1 MVWPP
6 LTPLTLR
13 VLVTLFVAFAGLALA
28 ESATSLPLS
37 ALLALDTRSL
47 GLHTVWQT
55 LAWPFVVPFHGGA
68 ILDLALALFFL
79 YLVLAPYDAR
89 FGWRR
94 SLALLA
100 LCTVGATLGAI
111 GGDTLFALVFSGPA
125 SPLSGSGPLAWG
137 LLVGGLFGV
146 PGERVL
152 LFGRFEAKRWQLLIG
167 VLLFTLFPLLQTRGA
182 LSPNFFASWGAVGTA
197 LLHARWRNRPRTPA
211 APRTAKLRVIR
222 GGRDDDAPP
231 RVLH

>member
-28 ESATSLPLS
+28 ESATSLPL
-37 ALLALDTRSL
+37 AAVLALDTRAL
-47 GLHTVWQT
+47 GVHTAWQS

-79 YLVLAPYDAR
+79 YLVLAPYDVR
-89 FGWRR
+89 YGTRR
-94 SLALLA
+94 ALALLG
-100 LCTVGATLGAI
+100 LCVVGATLGAL
-111 GGDTLFALVFSGPA
+111 GGDALYALAFSNPV
-125 SPLSGSGPLAWG
+125 SPLHGTGPLAWG
-137 LLVGGLFGV
+137 VLVGGLFGAT
-146 PGERVL
+146 GERIL
-152 LFGRFEAKRWQLLIG
+152 LLGRYEAKRWQLLLG

-182 LSPNFFASWGAVGTA
+182 QSPAFFATWGAVATA
-197 LLHARWRNRPRTPA
+197 ILHARWQHRARTPRKPPA
-211 APRTAKLRVIR
+211 TKLRVIR

>member
-13 VLVTLFVAFAGLALA
+13 VLLTLFVAFAGLALA
-28 ESATSLPLS
+28 ESLTSLPLS

-47 GLHTVWQT
+47 GLHTAWQA

-89 FGWRR
+89 YGTRR
-94 SLALLA
+94 TLALLA
-100 LCTVGATLGAI
+100 LCWVGATLGAL
-111 GGDTLFALVFSGPA
+111 GGDSLFALVFSMPV
-125 SPLSGSGPLAWG
+125 SPLHGTAPLAWG
-137 LLVGGLFGV
+137 LLVGGLFGA
-146 PGERVL
+146 PGDRIL
-152 LFGRFEAKRWQLLIG
+152 LFGRYDAKRWQLLLG

-182 LSPNFFASWGAVGTA
+182 LSPQFFASWGAVGTA
-197 LLHARWRNRPRTPA
+197 VLHARWQHRARTPRTP
-211 APRTAKLRVIR
+211 PPAKLRVIR

-231 RVLH
+231 RTLH